1 MEHLRLDH
9 RLSQKVKQMVVSLK
23 VENVQNVLLTTND
36 DEYKA
41 TDLRS
46 SMCPKKHEDNDI
58 KASDTIIAQKY

>member
-1 MEHLRLDH
+1 
-9 RLSQKVKQMVVSLK
+9 MVVSLK

-58 KASDTIIAQKY
+58 KASDTIIAQKYW